1 MKNLIR
7 ILFTTSALALLTTGN
22 LNAATQVYDLKA
34 DWSDT
39 SNPNGVWSY
48 LLNGSLAPSG
58 TRTGDPFG
66 TPPPIRGSAH
76 EGWSKSNGSELFA
89 HDWIAGDVF
98 GHTPDGNAIQIQW
111 TSPTAGSIDVTGGK
125 EKI

>member
-48 LLNGSLAPSG
+48 LLNGSLAASG
-58 TRTGDPFG
+58 TRSADPFD
-66 TPPPIRGSAH
+66 TPPPIWGIDGSYP
-76 EGWSKSNGSELFA
+76 GWSKSNGSELFD
-89 HDWIAGDVF
+89 HDWIAGDVS
-98 GHTPDGNAIQIQW
+98 GTLQ
-111 TSPTAGSIDVTGGK
+111 TAMPYKSNGPAQRQALST
-125 EKI
+125 